1 MLLANLFAA
10 FLEGGTIGILAVA
23 VSVIVDAS
31 PVVGSV
37 ALEMINNGVD
47 KLFPGIGPSG
57 IFLFF
62 VVAAVG
68 AQISKSLFTYI
79 AKRLSI
85 RIQYKVTR
93 ELQERA
99 TRHVMSFSYA
109 EVGKHPGGS
118 LVAKIEQT
126 ATFAGLVSML
136 NMTLLSVFM
145 IAIYLVLMMS
155 MSMFLTLIAVLV
167 AIGLAVALK
176 YLITRITTF
185 GKQIASSVVESS
197 RISFEFLQAP
207 RLLRI
212 FNATGHATQAI
223 NQARSNLL
231 VPREKSAVIKA
242 LVDPVTDCITIAG
255 AGIFLIAGYWVS
267 GEAAKLILPEL
278 LLFLVILNRLMP
290 QVKTINHLRL
300 GVAGSLPMVRMVM
313 DFLETKTKTFLNEG
327 GQEEASFRN
336 QLSFRGVSFAYINAN
351 DVVLRNIN
359 CSIKYGQ
366 TVAIVGSSGA
376 GKSTLVDLLIGLH
389 VVDSGEILVDGV
401 NLVDLKRKDW
411 LRLIGVVDQETF
423 LLNASVRDNI
433 CFGSTVSEEL
443 MISTA
448 VTARAHEFIM
458 DLPQQYETFIGD
470 RGFMLSGGQRQR
482 LALTRAL
489 VREPEI
495 LILDE
500 ATSALDSETEREIQ
514 ATLEALHGMKTII
527 LIAHR
532 LATVARADRV
542 LVLESGRLV
551 EDGTVEELRNGG
563 GRFAQLWEM
572 QSLDTLQTTGV
583 SYRGV

>member
-10 FLEGGTIGILAVA
+10 IFEGGTIGILAVA
-23 VSVIVDAS
+23 VSVIVDS
-31 PVVGSV
+31 GSV
-37 ALEMINNGVD
+37 AGSATGEIINNRLD

-57 IFLFF
+57 IFLIL
-62 VVAAVG
+62 VIVAVG
-68 AQISKSLFTYI
+68 AQLLKSLSTYI
-79 AKRLSI
+79 GKRLSI
-85 RIQYKVTR
+85 RIRFKVTR

-99 TRHVMSFSYA
+99 TRHMMSFSYA
-109 EVGKHPGGS
+109 EVGKYPGGS
-118 LVAKIEQT
+118 LAAKVDQT
-126 ATFAGLVSML
+126 ATFASLVTLL
-136 NMTLLSVFM
+136 NVAVLSVFM

-155 MSMFLTLIAVLV
+155 MSIPLTLIAVLV
-167 AIGLAVALK
+167 AVGLGASLK
-176 YLITRITTF
+176 SLITRMTTLGKEITSTV
-185 GKQIASSVVESS
+185 IETS
-197 RISFEFLQAP
+197 RVGFEFLQVP

-223 NQARSNLL
+223 NQARVNLL
-231 VPREKSAVIKA
+231 IPSEKAAVIKA
-242 LVDPVTDCITIAG
+242 LVDPVTDCVTAAG

-267 GEAAKLILPEL
+267 GEAANQILPEL
-278 LLFLVILNRLMP
+278 LLCVVILNRLMP
-290 QVKTINHLRL
+290 QVKTINTVRL
-300 GVAGSLPMVRMVM
+300 SVAGSMPMVRMVM
-313 DFLETKTKTFLNEG
+313 DFLATETKTFLNEG
-327 GQEEASFRN
+327 GQEAMSFRN
-336 QLSFRGVSFAYINAN
+336 QLSFRGVSFAYINA
-351 DVVLRNIN
+351 DDTVLRNIN

-389 VVDSGEILVDGV
+389 VVDSGEILVDGM
-401 NLVDLKRKDW
+401 NLVDVNRKDW
-411 LRLIGVVDQETF
+411 LKLIGVVDQETF

-532 LATVARADRV
+532 LATVAQADRV